1 MTTAPLLRTLLA
13 GSALGALV
21 AVTPV
26 PSAPARAADA
36 ASNMMQP
43 GQGRAS
49 ELIGDPVYSAADQQ
63 LGHVVDLILDPTGQ
77 VAGVVIGV
85 PVPAGGPEKNVSVPM
100 GEFHTAPNQHLMVNR
115 TGDQLQ
121 QAGAYQLDGGSGSA
135 AQARQADQSRASQ
148 MIGQNV
154 DNASGQEIGQVV
166 DLVLDPTG
174 QVAGVIIHVAAPV
187 GVGDKNVAVPMKD
200 IHAGKGQ
207 QAHMTV
213 DRSKDQLQQASNYR
227 LGDTGTASGSST
239 PPGGSPAGGGSGA
252 AGGGGGTPSGGGT
265 SRGGTSGGS
274 TGTGGG
280 GTPSGK

>member
-26 PSAPARAADA
+26 AGAPARAADA
-36 ASNMMQP
+36 ASDTMQP

-63 LGHVVDLILDPTGQ
+63 LGQVVDLIVDPSGQ
-77 VAGVVIGV
+77 IAGVVIA
-85 PVPAGGPEKNVSVPM
+85 VPAAGGGPAKDVSVPM
-100 GEFHTAPNQHLMVNR
+100 SEFHTAPNQHLMVNR

-135 AQARQADQSRASQ
+135 AQARQPDQSRASQ
-148 MIGQNV
+148 MVGQSV

-166 DLVLDPTG
+166 DLVLDPSG

-187 GVGDKNVAVPMKD
+187 GVGDKNVSVPMKD
-200 IHAGKGQ
+200 LHAGKGQ
-207 QAHMTV
+207 QAHMTL

-239 PPGGSPAGGGSGA
+239 PPGGTPAGGTAGSGGA
-252 AGGGGGTPSGGGT
+252 
-265 SRGGTSGGS
+265 TSGGS

-280 GTPSGK
+280 TPSGK